1 MCLSEAAAEGS
12 EARREQVVLG
22 EEVTHAFLG
31 DDDVGAEGC
40 TLSSRTGTQSR
51 AEQSRAEQSRAQRSD
66 MWSEQVDGRQWY
78 HVAYTLASD

>member
-1 MCLSEAAAEGS
+1 M
-12 EARREQVVLG
+12 LG

-51 AEQSRAEQSRAQRSD
+51 AERRDQRSD